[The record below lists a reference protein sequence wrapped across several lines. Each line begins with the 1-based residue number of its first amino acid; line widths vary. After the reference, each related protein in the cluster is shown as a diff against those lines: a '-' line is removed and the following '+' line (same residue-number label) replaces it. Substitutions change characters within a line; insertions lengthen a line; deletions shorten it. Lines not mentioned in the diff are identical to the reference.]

1 MSSRRCHPR
10 KVKIVQ
16 CVLANC
22 RGNSGYGM
30 ATIDQIGT
38 LFDQKT
44 ASLKASIKE
53 DIADIVKKFDEK
65 LDTAMSQLR
74 GEFMEELQ
82 K

>member
-1 MSSRRCHPR
+1 
-10 KVKIVQ
+10 
-16 CVLANC
+16 
-22 RGNSGYGM
+22 M
-30 ATIDQIGT
+30 ATIEQIGK

-44 ASLKASIKE
+44 ESLKAAIKE

-74 GEFMEELQ
+74 GEFMEELPKIETELQ